1 MNWSEFKTAAPELA
15 EAGEKLFERVG
26 VILIG
31 TLRKDGSPRI
41 SPVEMLIVGNQIYP
55 SQLYLGMMPNS
66 LKAQDLLRDG
76 RCTVHSLIS
85 DKTAPE
91 GEFKLHGVAVNVQ
104 DQAERKFYC
113 DELKK
118 KIGFSPEGMPFHL
131 FSIDIQSAGLF
142 GGTDDGGGSARL
154 VKRWRVG
161 ESIGVFRQPIDGSL
175 KPEGEAKRRRKKAPA
190 Q

>member
-1 MNWSEFKTAAPELA
+1 MNWNEFKTAAPELA
-15 EAGEKLFERVG
+15 EAGEKLFERTG

-41 SPVEMLIVGNQIYP
+41 SPVEMLLVGG
-55 SQLYLGMMPNS
+55 QLYLGMMPES

-142 GGTDDGGGSARL
+142 GGADDAGGSARL
-154 VKRWRVG
+154 VKRWRAG
-161 ESIGVFRQPIDGSL
+161 ETVKSFRQPIDGSL
-175 KPEGEAKRRRKKAPA
+175 KPEGPAKRARSEPSAKKL
-190 Q
+190 

>member
-1 MNWSEFKTAAPELA
+1 MNWGEFKTAAPELA

-41 SPVEMLIVGNQIYP
+41 SPVEQLLVGG
-55 SQLYLGMMPNS
+55 QLYLGMMPDS

-131 FSIDIQSAGLF
+131 FSVDIQSAGF
-142 GGTDDGGGSARL
+142 FCQDGGSARL

-161 ESIGVFRQPIDGSL
+161 EPVKAFRQPIDGSL
-175 KPEGEAKRRRKKAPA
+175 KPEA
-190 Q
+190 

>member
-1 MNWSEFKTAAPELA
+1 MNWNEFKTAAPELA
-15 EAGEKLFERVG
+15 EAGEKLFERTG

-41 SPVEMLIVGNQIYP
+41 SPVEMLLVGG
-55 SQLYLGMMPNS
+55 QLYLGMMPES

-131 FSIDIQSAGLF
+131 FSIDIRSAGLF
-142 GGTDDGGGSARL
+142 GGADDAGGSARL
-154 VKRWRVG
+154 VKRWRAG
-161 ESIGVFRQPIDGSL
+161 EAVKSFRQPIDGSL
-175 KPEGEAKRRRKKAPA
+175 KPEGPAKRARSKASAKKL
-190 Q
+190 

>member
-1 MNWSEFKTAAPELA
+1 MNWEEFKTAAPELA

-26 VILIG
+26 VVLVG

-41 SPVEMLIVGNQIYP
+41 SPVEQLLVGGR
-55 SQLYLGMMPNS
+55 LYLGMMPDS

-76 RCTVHSLIS
+76 RCTIHSLIS

-104 DQAERKFYC
+104 DQVERKFYC

-142 GGTDDGGGSARL
+142 GHDGGSARL

-161 ESIGVFRQPIDGSL
+161 EPVGAFRQGMDGAL
-175 KPEGEAKRRRKKAPA
+175 KPEGKGKRGRSKSPAKSG
-190 Q
+190 

>member
-1 MNWSEFKTAAPELA
+1 MNWKEFKAAAPELA

-26 VILIG
+26 VVLVG

-41 SPVEMLIVGNQIYP
+41 SPVEQLLVGG
-55 SQLYLGMMPNS
+55 QLYLGMMPDS

-142 GGTDDGGGSARL
+142 GSDGGSARL
-154 VKRWRVG
+154 LKRWRAGGPV
-161 ESIGVFRQPIDGSL
+161 EAFRQGIDGGL
-175 KPEGEAKRRRKKAPA
+175 KPEGKGKRGRSKPAAKSN
-190 Q
+190 

>member
-26 VILIG
+26 VILLG

-41 SPVEMLIVGNQIYP
+41 SPVELLLVGG
-55 SQLYLGMMPNS
+55 QLYLGMMPDS

-85 DKTAPE
+85 DKHAAE

-113 DELKK
+113 DELRK

-142 GGTDDGGGSARL
+142 GHDGGSARL
-154 VKRWRVG
+154 VKRWRAG
-161 ESIGVFRQPIDGSL
+161 EPVKAFRQGMDGGL
-175 KPEGEAKRRRKKAPA
+175 KPEGEGKRKRSKVPAKS

>member
-1 MNWSEFKTAAPELA
+1 MNWNEFKTAAPELA

-26 VILIG
+26 VVLVG

-41 SPVEMLIVGNQIYP
+41 SPVEQLIAGG
-55 SQLYLGMMPNS
+55 QLYLGMMPRS

-85 DKTAPE
+85 GKTAPE
-91 GEFKLHGVAVNVQ
+91 GEFKLHGLAVNVQ

-113 DELKK
+113 DELQK

-131 FSIDIQSAGLF
+131 FSIDIRSAGLF
-142 GGTDDGGGSARL
+142 GHDGGSARL
-154 VKRWRVG
+154 VKRWRAG
-161 ESIGVFRQPIDGSL
+161 EPVKAFRQPIDGTL
-175 KPEGEAKRRRKKAPA
+175 KLEGPAKRGRPKTSAKKL
-190 Q
+190 

>member
-1 MNWSEFKTAAPELA
+1 MNWNEFKAAAPELA

-26 VILIG
+26 VVLVG

-41 SPVEMLIVGNQIYP
+41 SPVEQLIVG
-55 SQLYLGMMPNS
+55 SQLYLGMMPDS

-76 RCTVHSLIS
+76 RCTIHSLIS

-91 GEFKLHGVAVNVQ
+91 GEFKLHGQAVNVQ

-142 GGTDDGGGSARL
+142 GHDGGSARL
-154 VKRWRVG
+154 VKRWRAG
-161 ESIGVFRQPIDGSL
+161 EHVEAFRQGIDGAL
-175 KPEGEAKRRRKKAPA
+175 KPEGKGKRGRSKPPAKNG
-190 Q
+190 